1 LAEALRDT
9 AAALSSTLRFDEVLD
24 RILANVGRVVPH
36 DAANIMLIETDDSCS
51 GGIARIVRCRGYAE
65 RGVEAAM
72 LALRLSIAELPT
84 LRRMVE
90 TGRPLIVPDV
100 QTQPAWMDFSEARWV
115 HSYAGVPIR
124 IKEQIIGF
132 LHLDSATPGFFS
144 PVQAERLQAFADQ
157 AAVAVENARLHDEIR
172 RHAAELEQRV
182 AERTAELQ
190 TANERLKELDQL
202 KNRFVAN
209 VSHELRTPLANIK
222 TLLYLLEKGRLDKR
236 QYYLATLNRESD
248 LLQQIIEDLLL
259 LSRLDQGKTQPD
271 LASVDVNDLLGTL
284 VADRTTMFADRGLT
298 LTAELAPGLLVVRA
312 DARMLMQIATNLMT
326 NAMNYTPRGGVVR
339 VSTGVRISDSDFA
352 GGSPQSAVRN
362 PKSQWVTF
370 LISDTGPG
378 IAAEDLAH
386 LCERFYRGEAGRQSK
401 EPGTGLGL
409 AICKELVERH
419 GGQITVDSVV
429 GQGTTFTV
437 WLPKDE

>member
-1 LAEALRDT
+1 
-9 AAALSSTLRFDEVLD
+9 
-24 RILANVGRVVPH
+24 
-36 DAANIMLIETDDSCS
+36 
-51 GGIARIVRCRGYAE
+51 
-65 RGVEAAM
+65 
-72 LALRLSIAELPT
+72 
-84 LRRMVE
+84 MVE